1 MQKLQLYTNPE
12 FDQLR
17 NRQDELA
24 DQAVKDLIAN
34 PTWIGV
40 INAWET
46 FPDQFP
52 EGFSES
58 VKAFFD
64 FYTHRIGTG
73 DSSVVQK
80 AQNYF
85 DQKGDLY
92 LAMLGFYALPYC
104 YAFADGAEVLV
115 RSNRIVDQIGERLG
129 ETGGFVMEL
138 FRPGAFRKADR
149 AFLVCAK
156 VRLIHAFSRHFI
168 HQYAKDW
175 DPAFGKPV
183 NQEDMLGTNLAFSFI
198 VLRGLTKMG
207 FAPTEEE
214 QKAVLA
220 YWKWIGDLMGID
232 TSYWPETSKE
242 AFELD
247 RFIRKRHL
255 KPSAAGQVLINSLVY
270 FYQQTI
276 PDSVLSD
283 RIQPILSF
291 FLGKEAS
298 QALGITFKP
307 FVSGD
312 IIGWMFSLLGWKNYG
327 GKKGYS
333 QIRQMMESQQ
343 KERFGKVL
351 EIRLPELKRP

>member
-1 MQKLQLYTNPE
+1 MQKLQLYTNSQ

-24 DQAVKDLIAN
+24 DLAVLDLVAN
-34 PTWIGV
+34 PNWIAE
-40 INAWET
+40 INTWET
-46 FPDQFP
+46 FPNQPP
-52 EGFSES
+52 EQFSEP
-58 VKAFFD
+58 VRGFFD
-64 FYTHRIGTG
+64 FYTQRIGKAEE
-73 DSSVVQK
+73 SILQK
-80 AQNYF
+80 AQDYF

-92 LAMLGFYALPYC
+92 LAMLGFYSLPYC

-129 ETGGFVMEL
+129 ETVGFVIEL
-138 FRPGAFRKADR
+138 FRPGAFLKADR
-149 AFLVCAK
+149 AFLVCAN
-156 VRLIHAFSRHFI
+156 VRLIHAFSRYFI
-168 HQYAKDW
+168 HNYAKDW

-183 NQEDMLGTNLAFSFI
+183 NQEDIIGTNLAFSFI

-232 TSYWPETSKE
+232 VSFWPETPKE

-255 KPSAAGQVLINSLVY
+255 KSSAAGQKLINSLIR
-270 FYQQTI
+270 FYQETI
-276 PDSVLSD
+276 PDAVLNE
-283 RIQPILSF
+283 RIRPILSF

-298 QALGITFKP
+298 LALGIPNKP
-307 FVSGD
+307 FGSGD

-327 GKKGYS
+327 GKKGYT